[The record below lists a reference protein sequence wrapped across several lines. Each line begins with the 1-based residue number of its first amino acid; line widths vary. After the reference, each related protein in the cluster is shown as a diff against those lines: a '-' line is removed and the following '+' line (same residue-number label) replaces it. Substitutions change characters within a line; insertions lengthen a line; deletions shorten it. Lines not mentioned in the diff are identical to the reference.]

1 VFCRSSLTLTHPSL
15 TTLIS
20 VIHRRIVKRR
30 AALAETIKSHAMHET
45 EESTTK
51 AFSIPI
57 PEITLPKEEDDP
69 SAVGPKLYVR
79 DDGTVDWDGA
89 LQDRSA
95 LQNFGTAVWARIN
108 GQNPEFEIS
117 GEEEEAA
124 QDHAPK
130 PVTVKIEETDAIRK
144 ERDALNVLQVE
155 LDEMEVVH
163 TALLN
168 SGTSSLSA
176 EVPCHDTA
184 LRSHLYHSLHS
195 TQGWSS
201 CRQYQLGYAGTVT
214 S

>member
-1 VFCRSSLTLTHPSL
+1 
-15 TTLIS
+15 
-20 VIHRRIVKRR
+20 
-30 AALAETIKSHAMHET
+30 MHET

-108 GQNPEFEIS
+108 GQNPEFEES
-117 GEEEEAA
+117 GEEEEAV
-124 QDHAPK
+124 QDQPK

-144 ERDALNVLQVE
+144 ERDALNALQLE
-155 LDEMEVVH
+155 LDEMEVAH

-168 SGTSSLSA
+168 SGMSSLPT
-176 EVPCHDTA
+176 EVPCHDAA
-184 LRSHLYHSLHS
+184 LVSHLYHSSYS
-195 TQGWSS
+195 TKGWSS
-201 CRQYQLGYAGTVT
+201 GRQYQLGYTRTVT
-214 S
+214 P